1 MSRAQLKFFGVAP
14 PEPERLGVRE
24 RGVAM
29 TKTNKKA
36 QAQHREAVSQLH
48 PVLRTVHVGSVAVE
62 ARGVERW
69 CSVAGR

>member
-1 MSRAQLKFFGVAP
+1 
-14 PEPERLGVRE
+14 
-24 RGVAM
+24 M